1 MNQRPLSVIGP
12 VGELLTLDAFLRPP
26 GRWRNLQMAKRIPLD
41 RLRDISRQRS
51 IRTPHPAQRPEDS
64 SEANAPE
71 LEKIEWPIRASV
83 WL

>member
-1 MNQRPLSVIGP
+1 
-12 VGELLTLDAFLRPP
+12 
-26 GRWRNLQMAKRIPLD
+26 MAKRIPLD

-51 IRTPHPAQRPEDS
+51 TRTPHPAQRPEDS

>member
-1 MNQRPLSVIGP
+1 
-12 VGELLTLDAFLRPP
+12 
-26 GRWRNLQMAKRIPLD
+26 MAKRIPLD

-71 LEKIEWPIRASV
+71 LEKIEWPIRASF